1 MHYLL
6 KTEPSEY
13 SFEQLEQERQTIWDG
28 VTNPQAVMNLRG
40 MSPGDRLIVYHTGGE
55 RRVAGTGRVVS
66 LDATDP
72 KRPLVVIAAGAA
84 VKHPVTLAD
93 IKQSALFTGSALL
106 RQPRLSVVPLS
117 EAQYR
122 ALVKG
127 TL

>member
-13 SFEQLEQERQTIWDG
+13 CFEQLERERQTVWDG
-28 VTNPQAVMNLRG
+28 VTNPQAVKNLRE
-40 MSPGDRLIVYHTGGE
+40 MSPGDRLIVYHTGCE
-55 RRVAGTGRVVS
+55 RRVAGTAHVVS
-66 LDATDP
+66 VDASDL
-72 KRPLVVIAAGAA
+72 KHPLVVIAAGAA

-93 IKQSALFTGSALL
+93 IKQSALFTEAALL

-127 TL
+127 AL